1 MARAAWVLGLGFIAT
16 VGCQKVW
23 GFEDFEEGTG
33 AAGAGGGGGA
43 TGGGGGTGGGASG
56 SGGSGGGGGSAGA
69 GPCTHA
75 SAPAGMIGVRIK
87 GGECAWID
95 PQEVNHGLYDQFR
108 IKTVTKP
115 SGCEWNS
122 DLGAPQKKNTS
133 LSCLGPGEWADAGA
147 DAAAP
152 ASNLPV
158 TCVDWCDA
166 YMFCKDAGKTLCPAG
181 TTKSAQDGVWFDAC
195 SSNGGND
202 YPYGDG
208 HQTGY
213 CNDSTSSAKALVA
226 AGEKKDCKT
235 PSGVFDMVGNAR
247 EWVDACN
254 GSAQT
259 EECAT
264 RGGSY
269 ADDSGGAKCTSN
281 SQLAREMGLPTV
293 GFRCCWLPPGDGG

>member
-1 MARAAWVLGLGFIAT
+1 MARAAWVLGLGFVAT

-33 AAGAGGGGGA
+33 VAGAGGGGGGGA
-43 TGGGGGTGGGASG
+43 TGGGGAGGGASG
-56 SGGSGGGGGSAGA
+56 SGGGAGA
-69 GPCTHA
+69 APCTHG
-75 SAPAGMIGVRIK
+75 SAPAGMVGVRIK
-87 GGECAWID
+87 DGSCVWID
-95 PQEVNHGLYDQFR
+95 PQEVNHGTYDQFR
-108 IKTVTKP
+108 VKTVTKP
-115 SGCEWNS
+115 SGCEWNA
-122 DLGAPQKKNTS
+122 DLGAPQKKNTTVP
-133 LSCLGPGEWADAGA
+133 CLGPGEWADAGA

-152 ASNLPV
+152 GSNLPV

-166 YMFCKDAGKTLCPAG
+166 YMFCKDAGKTLCAAG
-181 TTKSAQDGVWFDAC
+181 GTKSSTDGAWYDAC
-195 SSNGGND
+195 STTGAND

-213 CNDSTSSAKALVA
+213 CNDSTSTAKALVP
-226 AGEKKDCKT
+226 AGDKKDCKT

-269 ADDSGGAKCTSN
+269 ADDSGGAQCKAN